1 MKKIIIVLGII
12 MMFVLFSQKKD
23 NIVIPND
30 AIRYRII
37 ANSDSD
43 IDQKIKWEANKEVLP
58 IIVDVMTNSKTKDES
73 KENILNSIDKIDQ
86 RLNQFDID
94 YNVNYGYNYF
104 PSKTYSNVSYKDGY
118 YESLVITLGNGL
130 GNNWWCV
137 LFPPLCLL
145 DATETEPDNVEYD
158 LYVRK
163 ILNKYHN

>member
-1 MKKIIIVLGII
+1 ML
-12 MMFVLFSQKKD
+12 FVLFNQKKD

-43 IDQKIKWEANKEVLP
+43 VDQKIKLDANSMILP
-58 IIVDVMTNSKTKDES
+58 IITDIMINSKTKEES

-86 RLNQFDID
+86 KLNQFDID

-104 PSKTYSNVSYKDGY
+104 PSKMYSNVSYKEGY

-130 GNNWWCV
+130 GNNWWFV

-145 DATETEPDNVEYD
+145 DATETKLDNVEYD

-163 ILNKYHN
+163 IINKYHN

>member
-1 MKKIIIVLGII
+1 MKKIIIVLSII
-12 MMFVLFSQKKD
+12 MMFVLFNQKKD

-43 IDQKIKWEANKEVLP
+43 TDQKTKWDINKEVLP
-58 IIVDVMTNSKTKDES
+58 IIVDVMTNSKTKEES
-73 KENILNSIDKIDQ
+73 KENILNNIDKIDQ

-104 PSKTYSNVSYKDGY
+104 PSKTYSNVRYKEGY

-145 DATETEPDNVEYD
+145 DAAETGIDNVEYD